1 MQCLSQQ
8 AFSFQPTLVSASLSG
23 LALHTTRLQTSMWSV
38 SKVFGMRCN
47 VTSRSRSRPA
57 IVSLPN
63 MGRTLN
69 IQQGSALRTRNILLR
84 KTKKIRSKAMRTEAP
99 SFQARSTCT
108 SLAALEPTTASLLQI
123 TTTGRSST
131 PARHSLVGSKFL
143 KLRGF

>member
-8 AFSFQPTLVSASLSG
+8 AFSFQLTLVSASLSG
-23 LALHTTRLQTSMWSV
+23 LALPTNRLQTSMWSV

-47 VTSRSRSRPA
+47 VTSQSRSRPA

-63 MGRTLN
+63 MGTLN
-69 IQQGSALRTRNILLR
+69 IQQGSALRIRNISLR